1 MKQGS
6 NSRRPRGRGNGKRQP
21 KNQNFDSNGPDGRVR
36 GNASQIHE
44 KYLAMARD
52 AQSAGDP
59 VASENYSQHA
69 EHFFRVMAAR
79 AESNEKKAEGRN
91 EGRNERG
98 NNRGDQ
104 RGDQRGRN
112 NQRGQRSNSNRE
124 NAASETETNVEVKE
138 DVKEDVKESRAENLS
153 PASIVEELNK
163 EQATEPEA
171 KVESEETADSAQETV
186 ETAELDDG
194 QEQASA

>member
-52 AQSAGDP
+52 ALSSGDP
-59 VASENYSQHA
+59 VAYENYSQHA

-79 AESNEKKAEGRN
+79 AEANEKKAEGRN
-91 EGRNERG
+91 E
-98 NNRGDQ
+98 NRGGEKNDRSSGRKDQ
-104 RGDQRGRN
+104 RGDQRDRN
-112 NQRGQRSNSNRE
+112 NQRNQRRNGNIE
-124 NAASETETNVEVKE
+124 NTASAE
-138 DVKEDVKESRAENLS
+138 DLS
-153 PASIVEELNK
+153 PAAIVEGLNTDK
-163 EQATEPEA
+163 DQAPEA
-171 KVESEETADSAQETV
+171 ELPTEEIGETASNSAESTDV
-186 ETAELDDG
+186 EDG